1 MIPPPK
7 IAMVLAAGLGKRL
20 RPLTDAMPKPLV
32 MIGGRALIDRAL
44 DRLAD
49 AGVERAVVNLHYK
62 GDMLRQHLA
71 ARARPEIAFSDETGA
86 LLETGGG
93 VRQALP
99 LLGPAPFFV
108 VNSDVIW
115 RDARDNSLLALAARW
130 DDATMD
136 ALLLL
141 HPTVSAIGYG
151 GMGDF
156 FLSPEGAVQR
166 RDARMVAPFVF
177 TGVQILHPRLFAR
190 TPDGPFSLNLLYDR
204 AADAGR
210 LYGMRH
216 QGDWMDVGT
225 LDGIAAAEQAVRA

>member
-1 MIPPPK
+1 
-7 IAMVLAAGLGKRL
+7 MVLAAGLGKRL
-20 RPLTDAMPKPLV
+20 RPLTDEMPKPLIAV
-32 MIGGRALIDRAL
+32 AGQTLIDRAL

-49 AGVERAVVNLHYK
+49 AGVKRAVVNLHYK
-62 GDMLRQHLA
+62 GDMLRRHLA
-71 ARARPEIAFSDETGA
+71 GRTKPKIAISDETAA

-99 LLGPAPFFV
+99 LLGSGPFFV

-115 RDARDNSLLALAARW
+115 RDSRENSLLALAALW

-156 FLSPEGAVQR
+156 FLSSEGAVQR
-166 RDARMVAPFVF
+166 RDVRMVAPFVF
-177 TGVQILHPRLFAR
+177 TGVQMLHPRLFAR
-190 TPDGPFSLNLLYDR
+190 CPDGPFSLNVLYDR
-204 AADAGR
+204 AAAASR
-210 LYGMRH
+210 LFGLRH

-225 LDGIAAAEQAVRA
+225 RDGLAAAEQAVRA

>member
-1 MIPPPK
+1 
-7 IAMVLAAGLGKRL
+7 MVLAAGLGKRL
-20 RPLTDAMPKPLV
+20 RPLTDEMPKPLIAV
-32 MIGGRALIDRAL
+32 AGQTLIDRAL

-49 AGVERAVVNLHYK
+49 AGVKRAVVNLHYK
-62 GDMLRQHLA
+62 GDMLRRHLA
-71 ARARPEIAFSDETGA
+71 GRTKPKIAISDETAA

-99 LLGPAPFFV
+99 LLGSGPFFV

-115 RDARDNSLLALAARW
+115 RDARENSLLALAALW

-156 FLSPEGAVQR
+156 FLSSEGAVQR
-166 RDARMVAPFVF
+166 RDVRMVAPFVF
-177 TGVQILHPRLFAR
+177 TGVQMLHPRLFAR
-190 TPDGPFSLNLLYDR
+190 CPDGPFSLNVLYDR
-204 AADAGR
+204 AAAASR
-210 LYGMRH
+210 LFGLRH

-225 LDGIAAAEQAVRA
+225 RDGLAAAEQAVRA